1 MVSPPSGYHDAVEL
15 VKIETKDF
23 SLVIKGKA
31 YHERYEGFKSYQIM
45 DFHDEMFFSFQ
56 GENILEVKVFDVES
70 EKLHSPSSGLRP
82 IFFENGIYQLIVIPK
97 TERDLSFYHEHPG
110 LRKSITRH
118 KIGTKNILMGNLH
131 FQNEIGYSTFEIR
144 SENETLLSVTFE
156 IFPVKLDYKKDYQ
169 KLLKEVSE
177 EIYNLAFH
185 LLRKTY
191 LKTRIKSDGKPTR
204 TEFYRL
210 IEHHFEQFIQSIQQI
225 EKQPHHELD
234 KIYEKARGD
243 QLSKQ
248 DSYTLK
254 FLRKRPHLFIKVNNG
269 ITISG
274 KKMLPVE
281 GLRIRKRL
289 TFDTLENRYV
299 KFMMTRLIY
308 KLTDLLEKIH
318 DEHRKRQIDLDEELV
333 HNINL
338 MIIRLKSRL
347 ENPFWKNIGKLDR
360 SIMSLVMQMAP
371 GYRDAFQIYLIV
383 SKGLTLQ
390 GDIYRMSVKDVA
402 LLYEYWTFI
411 KMGQILANKYEMISQ
426 DIVTV
431 RNDGLFV
438 NLLADQRTRR
448 VFRHPVTG
456 EEIELI
462 YQHKYGNLPTT
473 SQVPDTMLKISKK
486 GKGYTFD
493 YIFDAK
499 YRIDFALEGSSY
511 QRKYKIP
518 GPMEEDINTMHRY
531 RDAIVA
537 NYEGPFERTAFGAY
551 VLFPWYDEHSY
562 LEHHFYK
569 SIDQV
574 NIGGLP
580 FLPNATVLVEKFIER
595 LIDQS
600 AEELQREGILPR
612 GTFDEWKSIFDE
624 KVLVGLVSTKQNY
637 VDFIKEKYFSL
648 NKDVLKKNWHDAEF
662 VALYLKKDVLD
673 DINGVTV
680 YGKILEVNVDHEK
693 VIFHVDYWRNL
704 PTVIKPV
711 HYGIA
716 NYVMTTLNSLKE
728 AEELPELFMKTN
740 EEMILWRMLRRVS
753 DQINIDL
760 DHKLLDQARHI
771 KEYRLKDI
779 RVQLLHEQ
787 EEVLFVKN
795 DHQITFKMDD
805 LQRKPVRV
813 FRKLT
818 ELIQMNK

>member
-70 EKLHSPSSGLRP
+70 EKIHSPSSGLRP

-225 EKQPHHELD
+225 EKQPYHELD

-299 KFMMTRLIY
+299 KWMMIRLNH
-308 KLTDLLEKIH
+308 KLTDVLEKIYE
-318 DEHRKRQIDLDEELV
+318 EHRKIHDDLDEELV
-333 HNINL
+333 DNIKH
-338 MIIRLKSRL
+338 MITRLKQKL
-347 ENPFWKNIGKLDR
+347 ESTFWKKVGKLDR
-360 SIMSLVMQMAP
+360 SIMSLVLQMAP
-371 GYRDAFQIYLIV
+371 GYKDAFQIYLIV
-383 SKGLTLQ
+383 SKGLALQ

-402 LLYEYWTFI
+402 VLYEYWTFI
-411 KMGQILANKYEMISQ
+411 KMGKILAKKYEMVSQ
-426 DIVTV
+426 DIVKV
-431 RNDGLFV
+431 KNDGLYV
-438 NLLADQRTRR
+438 NLLADRRAKR

-462 YQHKYGNLPTT
+462 YQHKHGNLPTT
-473 SQVPDTMLKISKK
+473 SQIPDTMLKISKK
-486 GKGYTFD
+486 GKEYTFD

-499 YRIDFALEGSSY
+499 YRIDYALEGSSY
-511 QRKYKIP
+511 GRKYGSP

-537 NYEGPFERTAFGAY
+537 NYDGPFVRTAFGAY
-551 VLFPWYDEHSY
+551 VLFPWYDEHAY
-562 LEHHFYK
+562 QYHHFYK

-574 NIGGLP
+574 NIGGFP
-580 FLPNATVLVEKFIER
+580 FLPNASMLVEKFIER
-595 LIDQS
+595 IIDKS

-612 GTFDEWKSIFDE
+612 GTIKEWKSSLDE
-624 KVLVGLVSTKQNY
+624 KVLVGLVST
-637 VDFIKEKYFSL
+637 IEKYREFIQEKYYYL
-648 NKDVLKKNWHDAEF
+648 NKDILRKDWHGAKY
-662 VALYLKKDVLD
+662 VALYLKKDVLTD
-673 DINGVTV
+673 ENGVTV
-680 YGKILEVNVDHEK
+680 YGKIEEITFHNEK
-693 VIFHVDYWRNL
+693 VKFHVEYWTNL
-704 PTVIKPV
+704 PSVIKPV
-711 HYGIA
+711 NYGIA
-716 NYVMTTLNSLKE
+716 TYIITTLNTLKE
-728 AEELPELFMKTN
+728 ANELPELFMKSN

-753 DQINIDL
+753 DQIKMDL
-760 DHKLLDQARHI
+760 DNPILDQAKKV
-771 KEYRLKDI
+771 KEYQIKDVQ
-779 RVQLLHEQ
+779 VQLEPDYNRLVLLRKDHEIIFD
-787 EEVLFVKN
+787 L
-795 DHQITFKMDD
+795 DD
-805 LQRKPVRV
+805 LNRKPTTV
-813 FRKLT
+813 FRKLIK
-818 ELIQMNK
+818 LIQMK